1 MTFSMQIHIAL
12 WPKRINV
19 CVFGAE
25 QGNYIKCD
33 KTVLQHGLNLKL
45 EKTVDNKK

>member
-1 MTFSMQIHIAL
+1 M
-12 WPKRINV
+12 

-45 EKTVDNKK
+45 EKPVDNNKPKTCIR